1 MKYRFLLASMLL
13 IASLNVLQ
21 AQDSG
26 ETPAE
31 LDISLDEAAG
41 KGLDFHINGT
51 IPLQL
56 PDGYDTFVVKTKVR
70 PYWRLT
76 PVRGKCSV
84 NEAFITVQV
93 AGERNQDQLTLTLSF
108 APEVLH
114 LPACGNERLAEG
126 SHKLTVNTGELNSR
140 EFRLFVTDGSRDEHT
155 VKDSLNL
162 GRLTGKLTLHL
173 ACPVK
178 LVVGESVPE
187 ISVSP
192 TDATPWPLLFD
203 DSKTP
208 AELSA
213 LAAGS
218 SSVVGLTRPSKPY
231 PPLAL
236 FRPASRRAT
245 LRQGVCFWVNSLEV
259 KFTPVEILLAN
270 KYPPES
276 CEYQVIREHEM
287 LHYQDLQVLFRRYQA
302 LVITALRK
310 AGIPTMERPAFVS
323 SVMEGTNQTK
333 TRLQAALLPIYASME
348 EALRTDA
355 DARDGPEQRVLSWNK
370 CPSWYATITRQPT
383 IP

>member
-1 MKYRFLLASMLL
+1 MLL

-56 PDGYDTFVVKTKVR
+56 PDGYDTFVVKTKMR

-76 PVRGKCSV
+76 PVQHKCSV

-93 AGERNQDQLTLTLSF
+93 AGKRNHDQLTLTLSF

-259 KFTPVEILLAN
+259 KFTPVEILLEN